1 MCVYVY
7 VCVCVCIYIYIYIY
21 GPRCSLVCS
30 SRACHLRVDS
40 RGRACARVHARRH
53 TFDVTF
59 AAESNFHVGPRCSL
73 ACVCVCVCV
82 YYTHMSTHMPP
93 PVSICKPRPEAV
105 RGHRAR
111 SESCQRACRRSLA
124 TGLQLGWGVS
134 RWPRGLL
141 FWRHERPEKSA
152 GGRESVGARHTNRH
166 TNGQQTDRHVT
177 RGTWTKTAKFE
188 QSCVHTHTHTHTHVY
203 ANTHTHTRTRKCA
216 RQICSFAPVHG
227 VCTCVCAYKH

>member
-1 MCVYVY
+1 M
-7 VCVCVCIYIYIYIY
+7 
-21 GPRCSLVCS
+21 
-30 SRACHLRVDS
+30 
-40 RGRACARVHARRH
+40 
-53 TFDVTF
+53 
-59 AAESNFHVGPRCSL
+59 
-73 ACVCVCVCV
+73 CVCVCVCV

-93 PVSICKPRPEAV
+93 PVSICNARPEAV

-188 QSCVHTHTHTHTHVY
+188 HSCGHTHTHTHTHTRIRKH
-203 ANTHTHTRTRKCA
+203 THTHTYTQMCASDLFICTRA
-216 RQICSFAPVHG
+216 W
-227 VCTCVCAYKH
+227 CVYLCLCIQALTQVPAYI